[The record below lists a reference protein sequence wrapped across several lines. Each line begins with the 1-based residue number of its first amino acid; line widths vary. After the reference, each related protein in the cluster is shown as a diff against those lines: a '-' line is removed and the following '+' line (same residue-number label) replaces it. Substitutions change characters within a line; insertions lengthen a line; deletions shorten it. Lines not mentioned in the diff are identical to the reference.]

1 MAHVHDESIEA
12 VEVTIN
18 GHVARIECRRGTY
31 VATFL
36 GGPYAGEEVD
46 GVSPRRAWQAL
57 RQLIDSF
64 DQKRAGD
71 GQSPRAQVATSVD
84 PG

>member
-1 MAHVHDESIEA
+1 MAHDHDEGIEA

-57 RQLIDSF
+57 RQLLDSF
-64 DQKRAGD
+64 DRKHVSSAN
-71 GQSPRAQVATSVD
+71 A
-84 PG
+84 